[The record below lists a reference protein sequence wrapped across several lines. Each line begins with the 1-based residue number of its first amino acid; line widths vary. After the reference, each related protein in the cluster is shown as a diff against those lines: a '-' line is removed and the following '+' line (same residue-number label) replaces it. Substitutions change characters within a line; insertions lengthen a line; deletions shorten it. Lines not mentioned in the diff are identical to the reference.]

1 MSLSIEKLDHH
12 FSARTVL
19 HSISLEVH
27 PGEVLCLL
35 GPSGCGKT
43 TLLRLIAGLEDV
55 QSGRILLDGRV
66 MADGRQQL
74 LPEQRGVGF
83 VFQDLA
89 LFPHLTVLENAMFG
103 LFGMKDPAQRRSK
116 ALGALSRVNMQ
127 DHAGVYPHELSGGQQ
142 QRVALARALAPDPRI
157 MLLDEPF
164 SSLDARL
171 RVQIR
176 DQTLH
181 VLKESG
187 VATVM
192 VTHDPEEAM
201 FMGDRIV
208 LLREGRVVQI
218 GTPVELYSR
227 PSTPFVATFFS
238 EVNTLHGTVC
248 DGRVETVLGGV
259 EVENLPDG
267 TRVTLMFRPDAVQIS
282 TAHASSGHDQVVAA
296 KVLATRLLPGAT
308 LVHLQVPDSATGHEV
323 HLHARVPCVSAIPEG
338 ETVTLRVSGHL
349 MHVFVT
355 SDTEPD
361 FQGC

>member
-1 MSLSIEKLDHH
+1 MSLAIENIEHH
-12 FSARTVL
+12 FGSKTVL
-19 HSISLEVH
+19 HSISLEVN

-43 TLLRLIAGLEDV
+43 TLLRLIAGLEET

-66 MADGRQQL
+66 LADGRRQV
-74 LPEQRGVGF
+74 LPEQRGIGF

-89 LFPHLTVLENAMFG
+89 LFPHLTVLENTMFG
-103 LFGMKDPAQRRSK
+103 LSGIKDRSVRRAK
-116 ALGALSRVNMQ
+116 ALAALGRVNMQ

-142 QRVALARALAPDPRI
+142 QRVALARALAPDPRV

-208 LLREGRVVQI
+208 LLREGRVMQT

-227 PSTPFVATFFS
+227 PSSPFVATFFS
-238 EVNTLHGTVC
+238 EVNTLRGTVC
-248 DGRVETVLGGV
+248 DGHVETALGRI
-259 EVENLPDG
+259 EVGSLQDG
-267 TRVTLMFRPDAVQIS
+267 ARVTLMFRPDAVAVS
-282 TAHASSGHDQVVAA
+282 TPCTPLGGAFGVPA

-308 LVHLQVPDSATGHEV
+308 LVHLQVPGGSEGDDL
-323 HLHARVPCVSAIPEG
+323 HLHARVPCVSALPEG
-338 ETVTLRVSGHL
+338 ETVTLNVPGQF
-349 MHVFVT
+349 MHVFA
-355 SDTEPD
+355 DAEEDPD
-361 FQGC
+361 LHGC